1 MCFLNLLGKNV
12 IRKKQIFS
20 HGEFLL
26 SLKVRFK
33 LSQHIGARNY
43 PLIKQHESYSTIDF
57 FNIFLAV

>member
-1 MCFLNLLGKNV
+1 M